1 MAIKRTVSKYR
12 EANNEEDQIPES
24 ELPLTNEGM
33 AEAEAAVDDSEIE
46 VPKKDVDKIVDII
59 SKWAEPEEEDDEE
72 DEEKKEEA
80 RDTVRLLKKALRE
93 NKLHE
98 SYVIMGY
105 DKDDND
111 VFYQAGKGWVTENP
125 TIYDSLDAANK
136 DIATAK
142 KDAKPAEIDDI
153 APVDSRLAES
163 KKRAPKSWKE
173 AKENIRKRL
182 NEDKTLGWYDEEICY
197 KQTPSGKVVPVR
209 VSKDKNG
216 NVTEKPLDSDS
227 QSYQDAMDYYDEKLK
242 GKNENRKR
250 SRKLVREDVEE
261 LSEYQKGCIQDM
273 ARMDFDVGHPM
284 SSDDYNEIVGMMRE
298 DEDLCDVAEL
308 AADYYLEITADGA
321 PSFYNEFGPSAD
333 VETSSTLDDNDFD
346 EDDDPLFGY
355 GESDEVNIDDD
366 DILYDDIDF
375 MESKKKKSR
384 IHEGLTSDQK
394 KSIEDL
400 VKSDTEVSGNS
411 IDRADVSSYYLNELV
426 PEYGE
431 DEGWTP
437 ELKDE
442 FVDYYFDVRKGLI
455 NESKKRMKEDFN
467 DVQEIYDMA
476 DRLLG
481 KPVDGEIHDLNGFD
495 VSVEAE
501 TNEDG
506 SEPCAVVE
514 VTDRDS
520 GEVVNSF
527 TAYDEDDFKRNLG
540 LARNF
545 NGFGA

>member
-1 MAIKRTVSKYR
+1 MKRTVSKYR
-12 EANNEEDQIPES
+12 EANTEEDQIPES

-93 NKLHE
+93 NKLRE

-125 TIYDSLDAANK
+125 TIYDSLDAATK
-136 DIATAK
+136 DLETAK
-142 KDAKPAEIDDI
+142 KDAKPAEIEDI

-163 KKRAPKSWKE
+163 KKHSPRSWKE

-216 NVTEKPLDSDS
+216 NRTEKPLDSDS

-250 SRKLVREDVEE
+250 SRKPVREDVEE

-284 SSDDYNEIVGMMRE
+284 SSDDYQEIVGMMKE
-298 DEDLCDVAEL
+298 DEDLSDVAEL

-366 DILYDDIDF
+366 DILYDELDF
-375 MESKKKKSR
+375 MESKK
-384 IHEGLTSDQK
+384 
-394 KSIEDL
+394 
-400 VKSDTEVSGNS
+400 
-411 IDRADVSSYYLNELV
+411 
-426 PEYGE
+426 
-431 DEGWTP
+431 
-437 ELKDE
+437 
-442 FVDYYFDVRKGLI
+442 RKP
-455 NESKKRMKEDFN
+455 MKEDFS
-467 DVQEIYDMA
+467 DVQEVYNMA

-495 VSVEAE
+495 VSVTAE

-520 GEVVNSF
+520 GEIVNSF

-540 LARNF
+540 MARNF

>member
-182 NEDKTLGWYDEEICY
+182 NED
-197 KQTPSGKVVPVR
+197 
-209 VSKDKNG
+209 
-216 NVTEKPLDSDS
+216 
-227 QSYQDAMDYYDEKLK
+227 
-242 GKNENRKR
+242 
-250 SRKLVREDVEE
+250 VEE

-284 SSDDYNEIVGMMRE
+284 SPDDYQEIVGMMKE

-321 PSFYNEFGPSAD
+321 PSFYSEFGPSAD

-394 KSIEDL
+394 KSIEEL

-545 NGFGA
+545 NGLGA